1 MRKILLAFSLVLAT
15 AYVQAQEY
23 NMFATSD
30 VDENGWLW
38 FDTQE
43 KVDKYVGVCNED
55 DYKVDPNGKPIQL
68 VYADQNPTYP
78 ETTVDPTIIGF
89 GAEGEVGAEGFKTGA
104 IVLPAA
110 SAVQSTNGGGFA
122 ILMPSCSTF
131 SINLSSDSRVL
142 CQIMSTT
149 DANTVF
155 GQYEVR
161 KAYSLFNKFAGA
173 GNTTKTGLESLT
185 NGYND
190 ITIKSDNPVY
200 VYFRNIN
207 NSEIYIHGI
216 KVTTPKQ
223 NTNGINDITY
233 NGDAET
239 ALYTI
244 DGVKVT
250 SPKSGVYIMH
260 CGKSTKK
267 YIVK

>member
-1 MRKILLAFSLVLAT
+1 MALFLMAAGM
-15 AYVQAQEY
+15 QAQEY
-23 NMFATSD
+23 NMFDAAD

-55 DYKVDPNGKPIQL
+55 DYKVDPNGKLIQL

-78 ETTVDPTIIGF
+78 ATTVDPTAVGF
-89 GAEGEVGAEGFKTGA
+89 GADGEVGATGAKTGA
-104 IVLPAA
+104 IILPAA
-110 SAVQSTNGGGFA
+110 TAVQTTNGGGFA

-131 SINLSSDSRVL
+131 SMNVSSDSRIL

-149 DANTVF
+149 DADKGF
-155 GQYEVR
+155 GDYEVR

-173 GNTTKTGLESLT
+173 GNSTKTGLETLT

-190 ITIKSDNPVY
+190 TTIKSDSPVY

-207 NSEIYIHGI
+207 NSEVYIHGI

-223 NTNGINDITY
+223 ESAGIKDLTDKS
-233 NGDAET
+233 DAKTE
-239 ALYTI
+239 LYTI
-244 DGVKVT
+244 NGEKVSNPT
-250 SPKSGVYIMH
+250 SGVYVMR
-260 CGKSTKK
+260 CGKNARK